1 MEMGR
6 GAVGA
11 PTTPLSP
18 AVGGGGGGGVTL
30 GVMGMKDLNKEVT
43 RAMQDEFQNEKVK
56 ENDEEAKITFNTLE
70 SDDQRENLLRL
81 MKLQEIQKKKKEKE
95 EKERRRKKK
104 EERERRKMEKM
115 AKKIEEKDKNL
126 FSSIQGIL
134 QPHLETG
141 TPTNQKENKM
151 ASEAQQEAKE
161 SQTPILTRERKLD
174 CMLNDLAN
182 SDLEDLSDE
191 LDVPCRYVRI
201 KSEENGQFVWKMRKV
216 PVYAAVDAR
225 QTRTRLDLMSAL
237 KSGLRQSRAELRR
250 GRGMKWRGWW
260 PYKEEAEATH
270 RKGRKGAGKGSP
282 LLFQKEKGMR
292 TFSQS
297 SVPGRRDA
305 LSKLFSSLSFSKL
318 ASFFTSQNSM
328 AMDLM
333 KKYTALSLVAPFDSD
348 ADFAANANISLHPL
362 SRCTLRLSILSCL

>member
-1 MEMGR
+1 
-6 GAVGA
+6 
-11 PTTPLSP
+11 
-18 AVGGGGGGGVTL
+18 
-30 GVMGMKDLNKEVT
+30 
-43 RAMQDEFQNEKVK
+43 MQDEFQNEKGKV
-56 ENDEEAKITFNTLE
+56 DDVEAKITFNSLE
-70 SDDQRENLLRL
+70 SDDQREKLLLL
-81 MKLQEIQKKKKEKE
+81 MKKQEIQKKKKE
-95 EKERRRKKK
+95 KK

-141 TPTNQKENKM
+141 TPANQKENKM
-151 ASEAQQEAKE
+151 ANEAQQEVKE
-161 SQTPILTRERKLD
+161 IQTQIFTRVRKLD

-191 LDVPCRYVRI
+191 LDVSFRYVRI
-201 KSEENGQFVWKMRKV
+201 KSEENVQFVWKMRKV
-216 PVYAAVDAR
+216 PVYAAVFTR
-225 QTRTRLDLMSAL
+225 QTKVRLDLISAL
-237 KSGLRQSRAELRR
+237 KSVLRQSRVELQR

-260 PYKEEAEATH
+260 PYKEEAEVTH

-282 LLFQKEKGMR
+282 LLFQKEKWIR
-292 TFSQS
+292 TFNQS

-328 AMDLM
+328 EMDLIQ
-333 KKYTALSLVAPFDSD
+333 KYPALNLVAPFVS
-348 ADFAANANISLHPL
+348 AAYFSQIQKMFFILFLIAP
-362 SRCTLRLSILSCL
+362 LRLSIRPYL

>member
-11 PTTPLSP
+11 PITLPSTVVV
-18 AVGGGGGGGVTL
+18 VGGEGGVTL
-30 GVMGMKDLNKEVT
+30 GVMRMKDLNKEVT
-43 RAMQDEFQNEKVK
+43 KVMQDEFQNERGK
-56 ENDEEAKITFNTLE
+56 EDDEEAKITFCSFE
-70 SDDQRENLLRL
+70 SDDQRGKLLRL

-141 TPTNQKENKM
+141 TPTNQKESKM
-151 ASEAQQEAKE
+151 TSDVQQEAKE

-225 QTRTRLDLMSAL
+225 QTRTLLDLMSAL
-237 KSGLRQSRAELRR
+237 KSGLWQSRAELRR
-250 GRGMKWRGWW
+250 GRRMKWRGWW
-260 PYKEEAEATH
+260 THKEEAEVTH

-282 LLFQKEKGMR
+282 LLFQKEKGTR
-292 TFSQS
+292 TFSLS
-297 SVPGRRDA
+297 SVPGKRDT
-305 LSKLFSSLSFSKL
+305 LCFSKL
-318 ASFFTSQNSM
+318 ESFFTSQNSM
-328 AMDLM
+328 VMNLM
-333 KKYTALSLVAPFDSD
+333 QKHPALNLVAPFDSTAEFD
-348 ADFAANANISLHPL
+348 ANSNIALHPL
-362 SRCTLRLSILSCL
+362 SH